1 MGLKLCKA
9 LMIQFKS
16 VPFQVPLNKRYAK
29 AKGSF
34 IPYMHENW
42 WENRAD
48 FISVDICAWKHQFSC
63 ASVMFSIHTNVDV
76 SFFFLCAENCIHV
89 DPCAEKKICTWCQCS
104 GVNMEH
110 REQCFF
116 FFFFCA
122 LQNVCKKT
130 MSAPWCEQGFAV
142 CFLKAAK
149 VCDEK
154 PVLCQHFTEK
164 EPLFSMWKQW
174 PLTSNTPPCW
184 MRALFLQSTKLM
196 FPSEWKALA
205 LGQHSA
211 CWAFAERPLLPYRQE
226 ESFSTGCS
234 GCGSFLKKKKKR
246 TVKL

>member
-116 FFFFCA
+116 FSFLCPSERV
-122 LQNVCKKT
+122 QKNDVCT
-130 MSAPWCEQGFAV
+130 MVWAR
-142 CFLKAAK
+142 
-149 VCDEK
+149 
-154 PVLCQHFTEK
+154 LCC
-164 EPLFSMWKQW
+164 LFSKSSQSMRWKAC
-174 PLTSNTPPCW
+174 PLPAFYRK
-184 MRALFLQSTKLM
+184 RALVLYVEAVATHF
-196 FPSEWKALA
+196 
-205 LGQHSA
+205 QHTT
-211 CWAFAERPLLPYRQE
+211 LLN
-226 ESFSTGCS
+226 ESFISPINKAHVPFWMES
-234 GCGSFLKKKKKR
+234 
-246 TVKL
+246 